1 MGDEYVGLIDKH
13 DRDPRNVPYYMKELN
28 YCQSCSRRRVL
39 DGRDDDANWWRRWW
53 RPGREVETRQWWK
66 ARACRE
72 ASSCHSGRGGSRWPD
87 PSQKTRG
94 VKLNGTRVVDGE
106 PTNRKKTM
114 SDMWGYENVVEIE
127 RPRENQGT
135 Y

>member
-1 MGDEYVGLIDKH
+1 
-13 DRDPRNVPYYMKELN
+13 
-28 YCQSCSRRRVL
+28 
-39 DGRDDDANWWRRWW
+39 
-53 RPGREVETRQWWK
+53 VETRQWWK

-72 ASSCHSGRGGSRWPD
+72 ASSCQARGGGSRWAD

>member
-1 MGDEYVGLIDKH
+1 MSIGGGGGD
-13 DRDPRNVPYYMKELN
+13 
-28 YCQSCSRRRVL
+28 Q
-39 DGRDDDANWWRRWW
+39 DGRWRHVSGG
-53 RPGREVETRQWWK
+53 RPERVERP
-66 ARACRE
+66 RAVRR
-72 ASSCHSGRGGSRWPD
+72 GGGGSRWAD